1 MNILAFLLIA
11 FSPVFLTFRKQS
23 TGGNRLLDFDYTN
36 CLRGVAILL
45 IMVGH
50 IACTLGD
57 VRWITPFG
65 SIGVALFLFLSGF
78 GCNESYKRK
87 GLESFWQKRVKRV
100 LLPYAIVITIVY
112 VCLQKWD
119 LVSWSLEI
127 TGLRTSFWFIAFMV
141 KWYIAFWVTTR
152 FLQHYRMT
160 AMGLLAIA
168 ALFLLPN
175 IEAEQAMSFLL
186 GVICSE
192 KIQVVKRFSKREL
205 AAIAVVGLVT
215 GVAFLALKQMPAV
228 RQYEGEWIYSVVQL
242 MIKLPSAVGLVAALS
257 FVPILMKSRY
267 LMLAGVI
274 SYELFLVHFPL
285 YTYLDGQLLW
295 AVALFIG
302 SFIVAYG
309 FNKLNVKISKL
320 I

>member
-1 MNILAFLLIA
+1 
-11 FSPVFLTFRKQS
+11 
-23 TGGNRLLDFDYTN
+23 
-36 CLRGVAILL
+36 
-45 IMVGH
+45 MVGH
-50 IACTLGD
+50 IVVSMGN
-57 VRWITPFG
+57 VRWITPLG
-65 SIGVALFLFLSGF
+65 GIGVALFLFLSGF

-87 GLESFWQKRVKRV
+87 GLEGFWRKRVKRV

-160 AMGLLAIA
+160 A
-168 ALFLLPN
+168 LFLLPN

-192 KIQVVKRFSKREL
+192 RIQVVKRFSKREL

-242 MIKLPSAVGLVAALS
+242 MIKLPSAVGLVTALS